1 MYYISFLDICQ
12 GVAIYPREGTETF
25 VVDDLVQNSP
35 RCNLSPR
42 GDGNGQ
48 VPPRGRGGLR
58 VAIYPREGTETRR
71 HFPADETNPLQF
83 IPARGRK
90 PFLGS
95 LLHLL
100 PGCNLSPRGDG
111 NVMVLPTK
119 SDILSCNLSP
129 RGDGNSIRPRDVHGY
144 AMLQFIPARGRKHF
158 LQRFNKC
165 AAVSGLQFIP
175 ARGRKQPRRPVK
187 TANLPRC
194 NLSPRGDGNHAH
206 DVVPYA
212 VVRCNLSPRGDGNQL
227 SIREWWEVGKIV
239 AIYPREGTE
248 TISKSH
254 IASPLWLQ
262 FIPARGRKPTHQH
275 HWFCRHPPVAIYP
288 REGTETCSHQRARSI
303 PDCCNLSP
311 RGDGNRSVS
320 CVHLITPAP
329 LQFIPARGRKRSR
342 RPHRLHWP
350 PLQFIPARGRKR

>member
-1 MYYISFLDICQ
+1 M
-12 GVAIYPREGTETF
+12 
-25 VVDDLVQNSP
+25 
-35 RCNLSPR
+35 
-42 GDGNGQ
+42 
-48 VPPRGRGGLR
+48 
-58 VAIYPREGTETRR
+58 
-71 HFPADETNPLQF
+71 
-83 IPARGRK
+83 
-90 PFLGS
+90 
-95 LLHLL
+95 
-100 PGCNLSPRGDG
+100 
-111 NVMVLPTK
+111 MVLPTK

-311 RGDGNRSVS
+311 RGDGNGHGGLIGCIGHRCNLSPRGDGNVERQRFSHDFRVAIYPREGTETSVVSWTYTAFWVAIYPREGTETFPCWLIS
-320 CVHLITPAP
+320 CWKW
-329 LQFIPARGRKRSR
+329 LQFIPARGRKLRHYFSCDN
-342 RPHRLHWP
+342 
-350 PLQFIPARGRKR
+350 

>member
-1 MYYISFLDICQ
+1 MCLRDTKPC
-12 GVAIYPREGTETF
+12 A
-25 VVDDLVQNSP
+25 
-35 RCNLSPR
+35 RCRPIR
-42 GDGNGQ
+42 C
-48 VPPRGRGGLR
+48 R
-58 VAIYPREGTETRR
+58 
-71 HFPADETNPLQF
+71 PLQF

-90 PFLGS
+90 PALHPRVVGS
-95 LLHLL
+95 
-100 PGCNLSPRGDG
+100 GEN
-111 NVMVLPTK
+111 
-119 SDILSCNLSP
+119 
-129 RGDGNSIRPRDVHGY
+129 
-144 AMLQFIPARGRKHF
+144 
-158 LQRFNKC
+158 
-165 AAVSGLQFIP
+165 
-175 ARGRKQPRRPVK
+175 
-187 TANLPRC
+187 RC
-194 NLSPRGDGNHAH
+194 NLSPRGDGN
-206 DVVPYA
+206 
-212 VVRCNLSPRGDGNQL
+212 
-227 SIREWWEVGKIV
+227 REVMRQAEREYV